1 MNIIESVETVLAA
14 VPRALCVSSLGT
26 ATSALRA
33 ASDDGPH
40 FYLGGSMG
48 SALSVALGV
57 AEQLPERDVVALLGD
72 GELLMGAGS
81 LWSLAGLAPG
91 NLLAVVLAD
100 GAYSI
105 TGGQPLVAETRF
117 ADVATSLPGLAS
129 ATASTREDLA
139 RAVAETPRPGLVCAQ
154 LTEQIWPGPS
164 PFIDPALVRARFA
177 MTTNDHEKGRA

>member
-1 MNIIESVETVLAA
+1 MTWQDALADELAA
-14 VPRALCVSSLGT
+14 GGVDVAVQVPDSRLDGVVRGLAARGTRIRTLTREEECVGYAAGVRLAGGRPLALMQCSGLGN
-26 ATSALRA
+26 ALN
-33 ASDDGPH
+33 
-40 FYLGGSMG
+40 
-48 SALSVALGV
+48 ALG
-57 AEQLPERDVVALLGD
+57 
-72 GELLMGAGS
+72 S
-81 LWSLAGLAPG
+81 LG

-154 LTEQIWPGPS
+154 LTEQVWPGPS
-164 PFIDPALVRARFA
+164 PFVDPALVRSRFA
-177 MTTNDHEKGRA
+177 TTANDHGKGGAR